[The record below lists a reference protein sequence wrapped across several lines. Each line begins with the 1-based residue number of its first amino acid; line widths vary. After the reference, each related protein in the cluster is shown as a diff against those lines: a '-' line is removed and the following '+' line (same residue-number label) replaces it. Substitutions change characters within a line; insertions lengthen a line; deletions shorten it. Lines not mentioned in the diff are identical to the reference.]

1 MQLKLVT
8 VALDPVT
15 GGFPE
20 DPLAGIEAEPLS
32 VVEHFFHHDG
42 LPHLLLVVHLRPLD
56 QHKRQSGAR
65 LRDAGPRA
73 ELALDERELFD
84 RLRVWRNGRADA
96 DGVPPYV
103 VLTNR
108 QLADV
113 ARRRPTTLAQLHEI
127 AGFGDAKTE
136 RYGPGVLEVVA
147 REPTTPPEAV
157 SDAT

>member
-8 VALDPVT
+8 VALDPAT

-20 DPLAGIEAEPLS
+20 DPLADLDAEPLS

-42 LPHLLLVVHLRPLD
+42 LPHLLLVVHLRPID
-56 QHKRQSGAR
+56 QPRRPTTTR

-73 ELALDERELFD
+73 ELAIDERGLFD
-84 RLRVWRNGRADA
+84 RLRAWRNGRAEA

-113 ARRRPTTLAQLHEI
+113 ARRRPTTLDALHEI

-136 RYGPGVLEVVA
+136 RYGPGLLQVVA
-147 REPTTPPEAV
+147 REAPSAAEATG
-157 SDAT
+157 DAS

>member
-1 MQLKLVT
+1 M
-8 VALDPVT
+8 PVT

-42 LPHLLLVVHLRPLD
+42 LPHLLLVVHLRPFD
-56 QHKRQSGAR
+56 QNKRHSGRR

-84 RLRVWRNGRADA
+84 RLRAWRNGRAEA

-108 QLADV
+108 QLAEV
-113 ARRRPTTLAQLHEI
+113 ARRRPTTLTALHEI
-127 AGFGDAKTE
+127 AGFGDAKTA
-136 RYGPGVLEVVA
+136 RYGPGVLDVVA
-147 REPTTPPEAV
+147 RESAAPPEAQ